1 MMSAP
6 SEAGFSLIEIL
17 VATAVFAVV
26 GVISVAL
33 LSTTITAQE
42 VNDDALARINALDRA
57 RVLLREDIGQVVQ
70 RSARAQDGAVR
81 PALFAGDVNGLVDR
95 FTPQGDDVILS
106 LTRRGRSNPGLLRA
120 RSSLIYVQYVLRD
133 DRLIRRVSEHPDIT
147 PQTGWA
153 EQVILEHADD
163 VELGFMVGSTWQ
175 SRLATRPG
183 QEGASLPR
191 AVRLRLTTS
200 QWGEL
205 EFLVLTSEA
214 RL

>member
-1 MMSAP
+1 MTSAQ
-6 SEAGFSLIEIL
+6 SEAGFSLVEIL

-42 VNDDALARINALDRA
+42 VNDNALARINALDRA

-70 RSARAQDGAVR
+70 RSARAEDGAVR
-81 PALFAGDVNGLVDR
+81 PALFAGDANGLADR
-95 FTPQGDDVILS
+95 FAEDGDEVILS
-106 LTRRGRSNPGLLRA
+106 LTRRGRSNPGLVRA
-120 RSSLIYVQYVLRD
+120 RSSLIHVQYVLRD
-133 DRLIRRVSEHPDIT
+133 GQLIRRVSEHPDIT
-147 PQTGWA
+147 PLTRWA
-153 EQVILEHADD
+153 EQVILQGADE
-163 VELGFMVGSTWQ
+163 VELGFMVGSVWQ

-191 AVRLRLTTS
+191 AVRLRLTTT
-200 QWGEL
+200 QWGAL
-205 EFLVLTSEA
+205 EFLALTSEV